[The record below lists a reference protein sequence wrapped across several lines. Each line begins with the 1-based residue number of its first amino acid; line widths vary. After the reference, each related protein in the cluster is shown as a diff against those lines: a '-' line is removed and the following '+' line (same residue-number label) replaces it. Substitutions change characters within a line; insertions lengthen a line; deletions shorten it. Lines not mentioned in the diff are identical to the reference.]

1 MNTLYGIG
9 EEVFVKGIVKKIDI
23 FSNSKGEVK
32 VEYCIE
38 FPQVNQNGFGN
49 FVLENDLHC
58 FPREA
63 TRKAE

>member
-9 EEVFVKGIVKKIDI
+9 EEVFVKGIVKKIGI
-23 FSNSKGEVK
+23 FPNSEGEVK

-38 FPQVNQNGFGN
+38 FTSVNQNAFGN
-49 FVLENDLHC
+49 FIFENDLYCSH
-58 FPREA
+58 REA